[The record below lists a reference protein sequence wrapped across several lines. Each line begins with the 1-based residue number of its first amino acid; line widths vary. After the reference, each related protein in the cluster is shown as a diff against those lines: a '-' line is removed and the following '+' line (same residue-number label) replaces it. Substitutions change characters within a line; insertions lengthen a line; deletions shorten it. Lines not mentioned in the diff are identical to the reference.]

1 MNTELKQLI
10 EAAAKLL
17 GYKHVADNIY
27 DAGDFVRVFNP
38 CDPERGDLMKVA
50 EAAELNVD
58 FSKGHVS
65 EPDVGELFYFE
76 KGDYQSL
83 ALAVLRAASAVLAN
97 AEGKPTRCSHTHS
110 SYLKVSNET
119 TIYNSSSLL

>member
-10 EAAAKLL
+10 EDAAKLL

-38 CDPERGDLMKVA
+38 CDPERGDLMKVM
-50 EAAELNVD
+50 EAAELDID
-58 FSKGHVS
+58 FSCEAVFPPPYQTPY
-65 EPDVGELFYFE
+65 EFT

-83 ALAVLRAASAVLAN
+83 ALAVLRAASATYKA
-97 AEGKPTRCSHTHS
+97 RI
-110 SYLKVSNET
+110 NE
-119 TIYNSSSLL
+119 N